1 MSFDFRPAELPQ
13 DTIIN
18 HDEIDIES
26 LDGVEIDELISKQ
39 KIYSDFV
46 LELLHRRSEMSEM
59 VNVIKMRPTAVDM
72 WKEDDRR
79 RLEQSA
85 FR

>member
-1 MSFDFRPAELPQ
+1 
-13 DTIIN
+13 
-18 HDEIDIES
+18 